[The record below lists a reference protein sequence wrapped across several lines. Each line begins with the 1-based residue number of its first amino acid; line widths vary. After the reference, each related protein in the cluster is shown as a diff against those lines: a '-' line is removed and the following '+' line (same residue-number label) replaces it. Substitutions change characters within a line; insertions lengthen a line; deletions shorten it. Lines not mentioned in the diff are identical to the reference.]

1 MTYPNSLTVLEKSL
15 SKAPDTPVTLMAQKI
30 IEGCKAMDLQTS
42 KELDV
47 HKDYKKNGQLIK
59 RNLQNPVEFNH
70 DSVVGAPGATWAA
83 VPLLEGE
90 KWNED
95 RRRSNTGLKYDFN
108 AQGLPQNPFLN
119 TGLLGQG
126 LLWHYGPNHAVD
138 NGILVTRKDEKDLE
152 TLYAVGIH
160 RMDGP
165 GKPALSGGFLTS
177 KQIEG
182 RYVLNLEAAIDSRV
196 QEFFEELIS
205 GSITLLPEYQN
216 RLDPEYA
223 QEVAQRMTKRSRPLE
238 QSKLDEIYEQTI
250 TRLKMEQVEALDSDF
265 FVRLRQVV
273 AKGEECFAGPVL
285 NSARATNNA
294 WIETRL
300 SWVHLTDEKWQFVK
314 GDNPPFD
321 YQFSSGD
328 DAQSVHYFEIG
339 ADLIRESNN
348 SHAPLFGF
356 MAASYLLHAQE
367 NGQHIP
373 DNIMAQM
380 QDMMTYLDKFQTA
393 HLSADLGK
401 APNVLRQG

>member
-177 KQIEG
+177 K
-182 RYVLNLEAAIDSRV
+182 R
-196 QEFFEELIS
+196 F
-205 GSITLLPEYQN
+205 
-216 RLDPEYA
+216 
-223 QEVAQRMTKRSRPLE
+223 
-238 QSKLDEIYEQTI
+238 KLCPCNQ
-250 TRLKMEQVEALDSDF
+250 
-265 FVRLRQVV
+265 
-273 AKGEECFAGPVL
+273 
-285 NSARATNNA
+285 
-294 WIETRL
+294 
-300 SWVHLTDEKWQFVK
+300 
-314 GDNPPFD
+314 
-321 YQFSSGD
+321 
-328 DAQSVHYFEIG
+328 
-339 ADLIRESNN
+339 
-348 SHAPLFGF
+348 
-356 MAASYLLHAQE
+356 
-367 NGQHIP
+367 
-373 DNIMAQM
+373 
-380 QDMMTYLDKFQTA
+380 
-393 HLSADLGK
+393 
-401 APNVLRQG
+401 